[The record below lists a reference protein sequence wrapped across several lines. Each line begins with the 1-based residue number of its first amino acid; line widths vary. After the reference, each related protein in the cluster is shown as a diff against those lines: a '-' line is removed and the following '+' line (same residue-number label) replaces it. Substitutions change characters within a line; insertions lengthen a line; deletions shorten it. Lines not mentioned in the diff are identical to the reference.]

1 MDNSAAVTG
10 KGPQDQ
16 SVVDTATDSVPAVQ
30 SPAIEIT
37 KLTMDGATLGDGIN
51 ILVGE
56 TIGWS
61 FVVTNKGNVTLPM

>member
-16 SVVDTATDSVPAVQ
+16 SVVDTATDLVPAVQ

-37 KLTMDGATLGDGIN
+37 KLTMDGATLVDGIKHP
-51 ILVGE
+51 GR
-56 TIGWS
+56 
-61 FVVTNKGNVTLPM
+61 GNHQMEFCGHEQG